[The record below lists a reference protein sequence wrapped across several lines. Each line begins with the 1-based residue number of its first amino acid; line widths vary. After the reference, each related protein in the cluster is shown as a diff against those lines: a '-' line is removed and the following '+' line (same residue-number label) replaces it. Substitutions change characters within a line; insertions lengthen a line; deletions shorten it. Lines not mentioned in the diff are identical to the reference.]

1 MKFNE
6 EKDKMYVS
14 EIFNNKKPVLSFEVF
29 PPKAEDGIGKVFDA
43 VRRLAAQDID
53 YMSVTYGAAGS
64 TSKAT
69 AEIAEFVENEIS
81 LTSLA
86 HLTCINT
93 NKEDANRIMNT
104 LSSKGIHNILAL
116 RGDMPKD
123 GENVKSDFKYAS
135 ELTQYIKARGD
146 FCVGGACYPE
156 CHPDAAN
163 LDIDIENLKIK
174 VDSGCDFLVT
184 QMFFDND
191 AFYNFRD
198 KLVKKGINVPVT
210 AGIMPLTSSKQIEK
224 MCVLSGGASMPSK
237 FMRIISKYMDKPL
250 ALKQACIAYSIEQ
263 IIDLVTEDVDGIH
276 LYTMNK
282 PDVAEAIVPVITGLF
297 KNE

>member
-1 MKFNE
+1 
-6 EKDKMYVS
+6 MYVS
-14 EIFNNKKPVLSFEVF
+14 EIFKKKKPVLSFEVF

-43 VRRLAAQDID
+43 VRKLSAHDID

-86 HLTCINT
+86 HLTCVNT
-93 NKEDANRIMNT
+93 TKDDADKILSVLKE
-104 LSSKGIHNILAL
+104 KGVHNILAL
-116 RGDMPKD
+116 RGDKPKD
-123 GENVKSDFKYAS
+123 AENVVSDFKYAS
-135 ELTQYIKARGD
+135 ELTEYIKVKGD

-156 CHPDAAN
+156 CHPAAPN

-198 KLVKKGINVPVT
+198 KIAKKGITVPVT
-210 AGIMPLTSSKQIEK
+210 AGIMPLTSSKQIER

-263 IIDLVTEDVDGIH
+263 IIELVTEDIDGIH

-282 PDVAEAIVPVITGLF
+282 PEVAEAIVPVITGLF